1 MAGSL
6 ECQMAYTEYTGTGG
20 KLVGTRTKRLSH
32 LASMGSLVD
41 VRVDNGNEL
50 VALPGTMGSGAGDT
64 AALHYNHEQQQ
75 GREAVERDGEE
86 DVHPDYDTFDHIL
99 QATSHHDAMYAYYY
113 HDANNKVSIAE

>member
-1 MAGSL
+1 
-6 ECQMAYTEYTGTGG
+6 MAYTEYTGSGG
-20 KLVGTRTKRLSH
+20 KLVGTRMKRLSH
-32 LASMGSLVD
+32 FASMGSLVD

-64 AALHYNHEQQQ
+64 AELHYNQEHQQ
-75 GREAVERDGEE
+75 GREAVEREEGEE

-113 HDANNKVSIAE
+113 LDANNKVSIVDYSAP